1 MARVSRPEGRSRRP
15 DCLVRLGGA
24 IAAGGPETNKP
35 TQQPTNRESWT
46 KDGNPVRGSQLTAI
60 KRIWRV
66 GTIFIGL
73 KTQPVDGK
81 WRLIFYDKPCMPLLL
96 AGMNIP

>member
-1 MARVSRPEGRSRRP
+1 MARVSRPKRRSRSP
-15 DCLVRLGGA
+15 DYLVGLGGA
-24 IAAGGPETNKP
+24 VATRGPETNKP
-35 TQQPTNRESWT
+35 SEETTNRESWT

-66 GTIFIGL
+66 GIKFIGL

-81 WRLIFYDKPCMPLLL
+81 WRLIFYNKPCMPLLL
-96 AGMNIP
+96 TGMNVP